1 VSSIPTTQLDR
12 LLSALPTDGT
22 SYRPMIELIL
32 ASIGDGVAICDVT
45 GETLYLNSAA
55 KQILG
60 LLAGDE
66 PASIRSRDAEL
77 YYLDDFNPLPD
88 KELPLALALEGK
100 ETTDL
105 QVFARSA
112 LLPDGALINV
122 NARPIRDAGGRVV
135 GAIAVF
141 HDVGAR
147 KRAEEEL
154 RVANAKLGAWVAELE
169 HRATVSLLT
178 NDMADLLQSCLTM
191 EEFFVVVSSF
201 APRIFEGESGAM
213 FVMNASRSA
222 IELVVSWGATA
233 PAERVFRPD
242 CCWALRRGRLHRA
255 GGGSLGPACAHTSS
269 EGTTGYTCIPMM
281 GQGEALGVLHV
292 HGFVSAAQ
300 NVPELGAVV
309 VESRLRTIIS
319 VAEHVALALANLK
332 LRETL
337 RTQAIRDP
345 LTGLFNRRHME
356 ESLEREIARAS
367 RAGGVVAALM
377 IDIDHFKR
385 FNDTFGHAAADLALR
400 ETSAVIRASLRA
412 DDIACRYGGEEL
424 VVILPDTPLDEAAA
438 CAEKIRVAIAEQQLR
453 YQGAALGVV
462 TASFGVA
469 ASGPSGTTAE
479 GLLRAADVA
488 LYAAKHE
495 GRNRVCSQRSE
506 LPPPSNRQTVH
517 RPTPPLAAKAG

>member
-1 VSSIPTTQLDR
+1 MSTATTTQLDK
-12 LLSALPTDGT
+12 LLCALPADGT
-22 SYRPMIELIL
+22 SYRPMLELIL
-32 ASIGDGVAICDVT
+32 SSIGDGVAITDVT
-45 GETLYLNSAA
+45 GEALYLNDAA
-55 KQILG
+55 RQILG
-60 LLAGDE
+60 VSTADE
-66 PASIRSRDAEL
+66 PVSLRSYGADL
-77 YYLDDFNPLPD
+77 YRLDDFNPLGD
-88 KELPLALALEGK
+88 DELPLVLTLEGK
-100 ETTDL
+100 STVDL
-105 QVFARSA
+105 QLFARSA
-112 LLPDGALINV
+112 LLPDGALICI
-122 NARPIRDAGGRVV
+122 NADPIRDANGAIVGG
-135 GAIAVF
+135 IAVF

-169 HRATVSLLT
+169 RRATISLLT

-191 EEFFVVVSSF
+191 DEFFSVVRSF
-201 APRIFEGESGAM
+201 APRIFEGESGAV
-213 FVMNASRSA
+213 FVMNSSRSA
-222 IELVVSWGATA
+222 IELVVSWGAAEPT
-233 PAERVFRPD
+233 ERVFRPD
-242 CCWALRRGRLHRA
+242 ACWALRRGRLHRA
-255 GGGSLGPACAHTSS
+255 GESSLGPTCEHTPS
-269 EGTTGYTCIPMM
+269 EGTSGYTCIPMM

-292 HGFVSAAQ
+292 HGSADAALS
-300 NVPELGAVV
+300 VLELGAVV
-309 VESRLRTIIS
+309 IESRTRTIIS
-319 VAEHVALALANLK
+319 VTEHVALALANLK

-367 RAGGVVAALM
+367 RAGGSVAALM

-412 DDIACRYGGEEL
+412 DDIACRYGGEEI

-438 CAEKIRVAIAEQQLR
+438 CAERIRAAIAAQQLR

-469 ASGPSGTTAE
+469 ASDPIGTTAE
-479 GLLRAADVA
+479 SLLRRADGA

-495 GRNRVCSQRSE
+495 GRNRVCTSQPEPPAPSSKMLIP
-506 LPPPSNRQTVH
+506 LPIAR
-517 RPTPPLAAKAG
+517 AI

>member
-1 VSSIPTTQLDR
+1 
-12 LLSALPTDGT
+12 
-22 SYRPMIELIL
+22 MIELIL
-32 ASIGDGVAICDVT
+32 SSIGDGVVITDRT
-45 GETLYLNSAA
+45 GEAQYMNGAA

-60 LLAGDE
+60 VPAGDE
-66 PASIRSRDAEL
+66 PASIRSHAADL
-77 YYLDDFNPLPD
+77 YHLDDFNPIPD
-88 KELPLALALEGK
+88 DELPLVLALEGK
-100 ETTDL
+100 DTVDL
-105 QVFARSA
+105 QLFARSA
-112 LLPDGALINV
+112 LLVDGALISI
-122 NARPIRDAGGRVV
+122 NARPIREASGRVV

-169 HRATVSLLT
+169 RRAIVSLLT

-201 APRIFEGESGAM
+201 APRIFDRESGAM
-213 FVMNASRSA
+213 FVMNSSRSA
-222 IELVVSWGATA
+222 IELVVSWGATE
-233 PAERVFRPD
+233 PTERVFRPD

-255 GGGSLGPACAHTSS
+255 GGSALGPACKHTSI

-292 HGFVSAAQ
+292 HGFADTAE

-309 VESRLRTIIS
+309 IESRLRTIIS

-356 ESLEREIARAS
+356 ESLDREIARAS
-367 RAGGVVAALM
+367 RAGRSVAALM

-400 ETSAVIRASLRA
+400 ETSAVIRNSLRA
-412 DDIACRYGGEEL
+412 DDIACRYGGEEI
-424 VVILPDTPLDEAAA
+424 VVILPDTPLDEAVA
-438 CAEKIRVAIAEQQLR
+438 CAERIRIAIAGQQLR
-453 YQGAALGVV
+453 YQGAAIGMV

-469 ASGPSGTTAE
+469 VSGALTSPVE

-488 LYAAKHE
+488 LYSAKHE
-495 GRNRVCSQRSE
+495 GRNRVCAQQLE
-506 LPPPSNRQTVH
+506 GPPPSIRDISQKPPSTVS
-517 RPTPPLAAKAG
+517 AKAG

>member
-1 VSSIPTTQLDR
+1 MTPLGR
-12 LLSALPTDGT
+12 LLAALPSDGA

-32 ASIGDGVAICDVT
+32 SSIGDGVVITDVT
-45 GETLYLNSAA
+45 GDAHYMNGAA

-60 LLAGDE
+60 IPAGDE
-66 PASIRSRDAEL
+66 PASIRAHAADL
-77 YYLDDFNPLPD
+77 YHLDDFNPLPD
-88 KELPLALALEGK
+88 DELPLVLALQGK
-100 ETTDL
+100 DTVDL
-105 QVFARSA
+105 QLFARSA
-112 LLPDGALINV
+112 LLVDGALICI
-122 NARPIRDAGGRVV
+122 NARPIREASGRVV

-169 HRATVSLLT
+169 RRATVSLLT

-191 EEFFVVVSSF
+191 DEFFVVISSF
-201 APRIFEGESGAM
+201 APRIFERETGAM
-213 FVMNASRSA
+213 FVMNSSRSA
-222 IELVVSWGATA
+222 IELVVSWGADQPT
-233 PAERVFRPD
+233 ERVFRPD

-255 GGGSLGPACAHTSS
+255 GAGALGPACKHTPG

-292 HGFVSAAQ
+292 HGFADAAQ

-356 ESLEREIARAS
+356 EVLDREIARAT
-367 RAGGVVAALM
+367 RAEGTVAALM

-400 ETSAVIRASLRA
+400 ETSAVIRNCLRA
-412 DDIACRYGGEEL
+412 DDIACRYGGEEI
-424 VVILPDTPLDEAAA
+424 VVILPDTPRSEAVA
-438 CAEKIRVAIAEQQLR
+438 CAERIRVAIAEQQLR

-469 ASGPSGTTAE
+469 VSLAHGTTVE
-479 GLLRAADVA
+479 SLLRGADVA

-495 GRNRVCSQRSE
+495 GRNRVCAQQSE
-506 LPPPSNRQTVH
+506 LPPASIRQPVHQPTSPSI
-517 RPTPPLAAKAG
+517 AKAG